1 MRINIENENLGYLT
15 KLCLISKILISKS
28 IYLLFIDII
37 ANNLTENSN
46 NLFYYQLIIN
56 FLHYLNLTDLD
67 LLTIY

>member
-15 KLCLISKILISKS
+15 KLCLISKILISKF